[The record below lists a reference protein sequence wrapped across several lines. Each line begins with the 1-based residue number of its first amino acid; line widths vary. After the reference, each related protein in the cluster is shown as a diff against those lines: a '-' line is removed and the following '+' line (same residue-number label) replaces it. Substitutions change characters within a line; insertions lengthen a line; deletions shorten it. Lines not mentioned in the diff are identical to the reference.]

1 LSIKRRLTGNR
12 SRGNGFMRLLRYD
25 DGGRAV
31 AGVRVGDQVVA
42 LSALAGMPDDP
53 VAILAG
59 GAALQAKVAAAASA
73 SPAKRPAAGLKLLM
87 PIARPGKVICIGL
100 NYALHAKEG
109 GNPIPDYPAVFLRV
123 QSSLVGP
130 EAPML
135 RPGCSTK
142 LDYEAELAVVI
153 GSTARCV
160 TEAEALQHVGAYSLF
175 NDGSVRDYQRK
186 STQWTMGKNFDATGA
201 FGPELV
207 TPDELPAGAAPLRIC
222 ARVDGM
228 TVQDSTTGDMI
239 FSVARCIS
247 ILSEVMTLEPG
258 DVIATG
264 TPSGVGYARK
274 PDPLFLAPGMTVEI
288 EVEGVGVL
296 RNTISD
302 DPAFAK

>member
-1 LSIKRRLTGNR
+1 
-12 SRGNGFMRLLRYD
+12 MRLLRYE

-31 AGVRVGDQVVA
+31 TGLRLGDEVVA
-42 LSALAGMPDDP
+42 LSALAGVPDDP

-59 GAALQAKVAAAASA
+59 GAALQAKVAAAAAA
-73 SPAKRPAAGLKLLM
+73 STARKPLAGLKRLM

-109 GNPIPDYPAVFLRV
+109 NNPIPDYPAVFLRV

-130 EAPML
+130 DAPML

-153 GSTARCV
+153 GTTARCV
-160 TEAEALQHVGAYSLF
+160 SEAEALTHVGAYSLF

-207 TPDELPAGAAPLRIC
+207 TPDELPPGAAPLRIT

-239 FSVARCIS
+239 FPVARCIS

-274 PDPLFLAPGMTVEI
+274 PDPLFLRPGMTVEV

-296 RNTISD
+296 RNGVAD
-302 DPAFAK
+302 DPAFAR

>member
-1 LSIKRRLTGNR
+1 
-12 SRGNGFMRLLRYD
+12 MRLLRFEEQ
-25 DGGRAV
+25 GRGMTALRIGDAV
-31 AGVRVGDQVVA
+31 VPIAA
-42 LSALAGMPDDP
+42 LPGFPDDP
-53 VAILAG
+53 AAILAG
-59 GAALQAKVAAAASA
+59 GAALQTRLAAAAAASSA
-73 SPAKRPAAGLKLLM
+73 RRPLAGLKLLM

-109 GNPIPDYPAVFLRV
+109 NNPIPDYPAVFLRV
-123 QSSLVGP
+123 QTSLVGP
-130 EAPML
+130 DAPML
-135 RPGCSTK
+135 RPACSTR

-153 GSTARCV
+153 GTTARAV
-160 TEAEALQHVGAYSLF
+160 KEADALAHVGAYSLF

-207 TPDELPAGAAPLRIC
+207 TPDELPPGAAPLRIC
-222 ARVDGM
+222 ARVNGQ

-239 FSVARCIS
+239 FPVARCIA

-274 PDPLFLAPGMTVEI
+274 PEPLFLAPGMTVEV
-288 EVEGVGVL
+288 EVEGIGIL
-296 RNTISD
+296 RNGIAD
-302 DPAFAK
+302 DPAFAT

>member
-1 LSIKRRLTGNR
+1 
-12 SRGNGFMRLLRYD
+12 MRLLRFE
-25 DGGRAV
+25 DGGRAA
-31 AGVRVGDQVVA
+31 AGVRLGDQVVP
-42 LSALAGMPDDP
+42 LSALAGCPDDP

-59 GAALQAKVAAAASA
+59 GPALWAKVAAAAEA
-73 SPAKRPAAGLKLLM
+73 SGAKRPLAGLRLLM
-87 PIARPGKVICIGL
+87 PIARPGKLICIGL

-130 EAPML
+130 DAPML
-135 RPGCSTK
+135 RPAGVSTK

-160 TEAEALQHVGAYSLF
+160 NEADALAHVGAYSLF

-207 TPDELPAGAAPLRIC
+207 TPDEVPAGAAPLRIC
-222 ARVDGM
+222 ARVNGM

-288 EVEGVGVL
+288 EVEGIGVL
-296 RNTISD
+296 RNTIAD
-302 DPAFAK
+302 DPAFAR

>member
-1 LSIKRRLTGNR
+1 
-12 SRGNGFMRLLRYD
+12 MRLLRYQHHEGAPRAGTGVLIGQEVVPLAAL
-25 DGGRAV
+25 DGFPQDA
-31 AGVRVGDQVVA
+31 A
-42 LSALAGMPDDP
+42 S
-53 VAILAG
+53 ILAG
-59 GAALQAKVAAAASA
+59 GAALRERLMAAAKACATRLPLAS
-73 SPAKRPAAGLKLLM
+73 LKLLM
-87 PIARPGKVICIGL
+87 PLERPGKVICIGL

-109 GNPIPDYPAVFLRV
+109 NNPIPDYPAVFLRV

-130 EAPML
+130 DAPML

-153 GSTARCV
+153 GKTARCV
-160 TEAEALQHVGAYSLF
+160 REEDALDHVGAYSLF

-207 TPDELPAGAAPLRIC
+207 TPDEVPPGAAPLRIT

-239 FSVARCIS
+239 FPVARCIA

-288 EVEGVGVL
+288 EVEGIGVL
-296 RNTISD
+296 RNTIAD
-302 DPAFAK
+302 DPAFSN

>member
-1 LSIKRRLTGNR
+1 
-12 SRGNGFMRLLRYD
+12 MRLLRFE
-25 DGGRAV
+25 DGGRA
-31 AGVRVGDQVVA
+31 ATGVRIGDAVV
-42 LSALAGMPDDP
+42 P
-53 VAILAG
+53 VAALGGFPEDPAEILAG
-59 GAALQAKVAAAASA
+59 GAALQGRLAAAAAASA
-73 SPAKRPAAGLKLLM
+73 ARRPLAGLRLLM

-123 QSSLVGP
+123 QSSLVEP
-130 EAPML
+130 DAPML
-135 RPGCSTK
+135 RPACSTK
-142 LDYEAELAVVI
+142 FDYEAELAIVI
-153 GSTARCV
+153 GTTARCV
-160 TEAEALQHVGAYSLF
+160 SEADALAHVGAYSLF
-175 NDGSVRDYQRK
+175 NDGSLRDYQRK

-207 TPDELPAGAAPLRIC
+207 TPDELPAGAAPLRIT

-239 FSVARCIS
+239 FSVARCIA

-274 PDPLFLAPGMTVEI
+274 PDPLFLAPGMTVEV
-288 EVEGVGVL
+288 EVEGIGVL
-296 RNTISD
+296 RNAIAD
-302 DPAFAK
+302 DPAFGR

>member
-1 LSIKRRLTGNR
+1 
-12 SRGNGFMRLLRYD
+12 MRLLRFE
-25 DGGRAV
+25 DGGRA
-31 AGVRVGDQVVA
+31 ATGVRLGDAVV
-42 LSALAGMPDDP
+42 P
-53 VAILAG
+53 VAALTGFPEDTATILAG
-59 GAALQAKVAAAASA
+59 GAEMQARLLAAVAASA
-73 SPAKRPAAGLKLLM
+73 VRRPLAGLRLLM
-87 PIARPGKVICIGL
+87 PIERPGKVVCIGL

-130 EAPML
+130 DAPML

-142 LDYEAELAVVI
+142 LDYEAELAIVI
-153 GSTARCV
+153 GRTARCV
-160 TEAEALQHVGAYSLF
+160 SEANALAHVGAYSLF

-207 TPDELPAGAAPLRIC
+207 TPEELPPGAAPLRIS
-222 ARVDGM
+222 ARVDGQ

-239 FSVARCIS
+239 FPVARTIA

-274 PDPLFLAPGMTVEI
+274 PDPLFLAPGMVVEVEI
-288 EVEGVGVL
+288 EGIGVL
-296 RNTISD
+296 RNTIAD
-302 DPAFAK
+302 DPAFAT

>member
-1 LSIKRRLTGNR
+1 
-12 SRGNGFMRLLRYD
+12 MRLLRYE
-25 DGGRAV
+25 DGGRAAVGVLLGDAVVPV
-31 AGVRVGDQVVA
+31 AA
-42 LSALAGMPDDP
+42 LGFPDDP
-53 VAILAG
+53 
-59 GAALQAKVAAAASA
+59 AALIAPGMAAKVSAAAAAS
-73 SPAKRPAAGLKLLM
+73 SDRRPLAGLKLLM
-87 PIARPGKVICIGL
+87 PVARPGKVVCIGL

-130 EAPML
+130 GEPML
-135 RPGCSTK
+135 RPAAVSTK
-142 LDYEAELAVVI
+142 LDYEAELAIVI

-160 TEAEALQHVGAYSLF
+160 AEADALTHVGAYSLF

-201 FGPELV
+201 FGPVLV
-207 TPDELPAGAAPLRIC
+207 TPDELPPGAAPLRITS
-222 ARVDGM
+222 RVDGQ

-239 FSVARCIS
+239 FPVARCIS

-274 PDPLFLAPGMTVEI
+274 PPLFLAPGMVVEV
-288 EVEGVGVL
+288 EVEGIGVL
-296 RNTISD
+296 RNTVAD

>member
-1 LSIKRRLTGNR
+1 
-12 SRGNGFMRLLRYD
+12 MRLLRFE
-25 DGGRAV
+25 DGGRA
-31 AGVRVGDQVVA
+31 ATGVRIGDAVVPV
-42 LSALAGMPDDP
+42 SALQGFPDDTS
-53 VAILAG
+53 AILAG
-59 GAALQAKVAAAASA
+59 GAELRKRLATAAAASSA
-73 SPAKRPAAGLKLLM
+73 RRPLAGLKRLM
-87 PIARPGKVICIGL
+87 PIARPGKVVCIGL

-109 GNPIPDYPAVFLRV
+109 NNPIPDYPAVFLRV

-130 EAPML
+130 DAPML

-142 LDYEAELAVVI
+142 LDYESELAIVI
-153 GSTARCV
+153 GKTARCV
-160 TEAEALQHVGAYSLF
+160 AEDKALEHVGAYSLF

-207 TPDELPAGAAPLRIC
+207 TPEELPPGAAPLRITG
-222 ARVDGM
+222 RVDGQ

-239 FSVARCIS
+239 FPVARCIA

-274 PDPLFLAPGMTVEI
+274 PPLFLAPGMTVEV
-288 EVEGVGVL
+288 EVEGIGVL
-296 RNTISD
+296 RNTVAD
-302 DPAFAK
+302 DPAFAR

>member
-1 LSIKRRLTGNR
+1 
-12 SRGNGFMRLLRYD
+12 MRLLRFE
-25 DGGRAV
+25 DGGRA
-31 AGVRVGDQVVA
+31 ATGVRIGDSVVPV
-42 LSALAGMPDDP
+42 SALQGFPEDP

-59 GAALQAKVAAAASA
+59 GAEMREKLVAAAAASSA
-73 SPAKRPAAGLKLLM
+73 RRPLAGLKRLM
-87 PIARPGKVICIGL
+87 PLARPGKVICIGL

-109 GNPIPDYPAVFLRV
+109 NNPIPDYPAVFLRV

-130 EAPML
+130 DAPIL

-142 LDYEAELAVVI
+142 LDYEAELAIVI
-153 GSTARCV
+153 GKAARGV
-160 TEAEALQHVGAYSLF
+160 AEDKALAHVGAYSLF

-207 TPDELPAGAAPLRIC
+207 TPDEVPPGAAPLRIT
-222 ARVDGM
+222 ARVNGE

-239 FSVARCIS
+239 FPVARCIA

-274 PDPLFLAPGMTVEI
+274 PPLFLAPGMTVEV
-288 EVEGVGVL
+288 EVEGIGVL
-296 RNTISD
+296 RNSVAD
-302 DPAFAK
+302 DPAFAR

>member
-1 LSIKRRLTGNR
+1 
-12 SRGNGFMRLLRYD
+12 
-25 DGGRAV
+25 
-31 AGVRVGDQVVA
+31 
-42 LSALAGMPDDP
+42 
-53 VAILAG
+53 
-59 GAALQAKVAAAASA
+59 
-73 SPAKRPAAGLKLLM
+73 M

-130 EAPML
+130 DAPML

-142 LDYEAELAVVI
+142 FDYEAELAVVI
-153 GSTARCV
+153 GRTARCV
-160 TEAEALQHVGAYSLF
+160 KEADALKHVGAYSLF
-175 NDGSVRDYQRK
+175 NDGSIRDYQRK

-207 TPDELPAGAAPLRIC
+207 TPDELPPGAAPLRIS
-222 ARVDGM
+222 ARVNGM

-239 FSVARCIS
+239 FPVARCIA

-274 PDPLFLAPGMTVEI
+274 PDPLFLAPGMTMEI
-288 EVEGVGVL
+288 EVEGIGVL
-296 RNTISD
+296 RNSIAD
-302 DPAFAK
+302 DPAFTR